1 MSGAVRVLVLYHSMY
16 GHVEAMAKAVA
27 SGVVEAGGKS
37 TIARVPETMS
47 AKQLEKA
54 GARKDLA
61 GEVIEPAQLAHFDAI
76 ILGTPTRFGNMS
88 GQMRNFLD
96 QCGPLWQ
103 KGALVGKVGSV
114 FTSSS
119 TQHGGQESTILT
131 AHVTLLH
138 LGMVIVGLPYSF
150 EGQTTMAEISGG
162 SPYGASTI
170 AGAKGDRW
178 PSENELSG
186 ARFQGRHVADI
197 ARRLTA

>member
-1 MSGAVRVLVLYHSMY
+1 MTGAVRILVLYHSMY
-16 GHVEAMAKAVA
+16 GHVEAMAKAVV
-27 SGVVEAGGKS
+27 SGVVEAGGKP
-37 TIARVPETMS
+37 TIARVPESMS

-54 GARKDLA
+54 GAKKDLA
-61 GEVIEPAQLAHFDAI
+61 GEVIEPARLADFDAI
-76 ILGTPTRFGNMS
+76 ILGTPTRFGNIS

-114 FTSSS
+114 FTSSN

-131 AHVTLLH
+131 AHITLLH

-178 PSENELSG
+178 PSDNELSG

-197 ARRLTA
+197 ARRLSA